1 MSAYVAPLMLLVGV
15 LAGMAAAWLMRG
27 RDVARLQGEIHRAEA
42 ERDAA
47 AERRDSL
54 ARELES
60 ERVAHAALAG
70 EQGAEQ
76 RAHDRNLA
84 ALAALRGD
92 IETKLQALAAEALR
106 GNQQSFLSLA
116 GQVFDNHRQAA
127 ATLLGDKEK
136 AIAALLAP
144 ISASLEEYRKGLS
157 EIEKARE
164 AAYGGLASHL
174 QEVARAQSDVSRETR
189 KLVTALQAAPKTR
202 GRWGE
207 QQLHNVMELSGMT
220 PYIDFEAEKTLD
232 HDDTRLRPDI
242 IIRLPGDR
250 RIIVDA
256 KTSMAAYLDAVE
268 AGGDDERQSHLDR
281 HARQLR
287 THMKQLAGKSY
298 WDALPCTPDF
308 VVMFIPGEN
317 FFAAA
322 IERDPQLFEDA
333 IAARVL
339 IVTPT
344 TLIALAKAIAFGW
357 RQEKVAENA
366 KKVAELGRDLYR
378 RLAAMGGHVINLGKG
393 LDGAVRHYNHFIGSL
408 EGRVMP
414 QARKFSELEVEGTG
428 DPLPELRPVE
438 IEPRRLRP
446 DSELVAPPA
455 TLVPLSAGSAAEA
468 TD

>member
-1 MSAYVAPLMLLVGV
+1 MSAYAASLILLVGLV
-15 LAGMAAAWLMRG
+15 VGAVAAWLVRG
-27 RDVARLQGEIHRAEA
+27 REVVRAQDEARRADAERAAASTRGDALARELEAERIARASLAA

-47 AERRDSL
+47 E
-54 ARELES
+54 
-60 ERVAHAALAG
+60 
-70 EQGAEQ
+70 
-76 RAHDRNLA
+76 RAHDKERDGLT
-84 ALAALRGD
+84 ALRGD
-92 IETKLQALAAEALR
+92 IETKLQVLAAEALR
-106 GNQQSFLSLA
+106 DSSKSFLSLA
-116 GQVFDNHRQAA
+116 GEVLDKHHQTA
-127 ATLLGDKEK
+127 ATLLGEKEK
-136 AIAALLAP
+136 AIEGLLAP
-144 ISASLEEYRKGLS
+144 IHASLAEYRKGLS

-164 AAYGGLASHL
+164 AAYGGLAAHL
-174 QEVARAQSDVSRETR
+174 QEVARAQGETSRETR

-207 QQLHNVMELSGMT
+207 QQLHRVMELSGMT
-220 PYIDFEAEKTLD
+220 RHIDFEAEKTFD
-232 HDDTRLRPDI
+232 RDDARLRPDVTLC
-242 IIRLPGDR
+242 LPGNR
-250 RIIVDA
+250 RIVVDA
-256 KTSMAAYLDAVE
+256 KTSTTAYIEAVE
-268 AGGDDERQSHLDR
+268 ATEDDERQAHLDR

-298 WDALPCTPDF
+298 WDALPFTPDF

-357 RQEKVAENA
+357 HQETIAENTR
-366 KKVAELGRDLYR
+366 KVEELGRDLYR
-378 RLAAMGGHVINLGKG
+378 RLAAMGGHVVNLGKG
-393 LDGAVRHYNHFIGSL
+393 LDSAVRYYNSFIGSL

-414 QARKFSELEVEGTG
+414 QARKFNELQVDGTGEPLAELKAIELET
-428 DPLPELRPVE
+428 
-438 IEPRRLRP
+438 RRLRA

-455 TLVPLSAGSAAEA
+455 ALVPLSAAGGGVA

>member
-1 MSAYVAPLMLLVGV
+1 MSAYAASLMLLIG
-15 LAGMAAAWLMRG
+15 LIAGTAAAWLVRG
-27 RDVARLQGEIHRAEA
+27 RDIAHLQDEIRQAEA
-42 ERDAA
+42 DRTATAA
-47 AERRDSL
+47 QRDSL
-54 ARELES
+54 AALLED
-60 ERVAHAALAG
+60 ERVAHAELSG
-70 EQGAEQ
+70 EHNAEQ
-76 RAHDRNLA
+76 RAHERNMA

-92 IETKLQALAAEALR
+92 IDTKLQALAAEALR
-106 GNQQSFLSLA
+106 GSQESFLALA
-116 GQVFDNHRQAA
+116 GQVFDNQKQAA
-127 ATLLGDKEK
+127 AALLGDKET

-164 AAYGGLASHL
+164 AAYGGLAAHL
-174 QEVARAQSDVSRETR
+174 QDVARAQSDVSRETR

-220 PYIDFEAEKTLD
+220 PYIDFESEKTLD
-232 HDDTRLRPDI
+232 RDDTRLRPDI

-268 AGGDDERQSHLDR
+268 AADDDERQAHLDR

-287 THMKQLAGKSY
+287 THMKQLSGKSY
-298 WDALPCTPDF
+298 WDALPFTPDF

-322 IERDPQLFEDA
+322 AERDPQLFEDA

-357 RQEKVAENA
+357 KQEKIAAKTKIVADLA
-366 KKVAELGRDLYR
+366 RDLYR
-378 RLAAMGGHVINLGKG
+378 RLAVMGGHVVDLGRG
-393 LDGAVRHYNHFIGSL
+393 LDGAVRHYNQFVGSL

-414 QARKFSELEVEGTG
+414 QARKFNELAVDGTS
-428 DPLPELRPVE
+428 DPLPELKPIE
-438 IEPRRLRP
+438 IEARRLRP
-446 DSELVAPPA
+446 ATELVAPPA
-455 TLVPLSAGSAAEA
+455 TLVPHTAGGEG